1 MVPPGDA
8 IASFYIAVRLMQ
20 TARDMLFNGLG
31 RDTEAVRNL
40 LIGTL
45 VKYPQR
51 KCRTALRRQ
60 PIDSLLYKPIPFVP
74 EQLGF
79 QRLTLS
85 FDPRI
90 SEIPQCV
97 SLHGPS
103 MTVFVRSKIARR
115 RKQKRSE
122 RRHGLALPIGTEKRF
137 LDDFF
142 RRFTR
147 PDEAQNVSMQRLA
160 ALSEELRENLRAV
173 LRRCRHSRII
183 RSIYATPIRGYTATM
198 ETRMG
203 VFTLSGVVRIVD
215 HPLTRIGNSRSDRSR
230 HSDGWF

>member
-1 MVPPGDA
+1 MVRPRGV
-8 IASFYIAVRLMQ
+8 IASFQIGVRLTQ
-20 TARDMLFNGLG
+20 TARDMFFNCLG
-31 RDTEAVRNL
+31 RDTEAICNL
-40 LIGTL
+40 LVGTL

-74 EQLGF
+74 EQLGL

-85 FDPRI
+85 FHPRI

-97 SLHGPS
+97 SLHGAS
-103 MTVFVRSKIARR
+103 MTVFVRGKIARR

-147 PDEAQNVSMQRLA
+147 PDETQNVSMQRLA
-160 ALSEELRENLRAV
+160 ALSEELREILGAG
-173 LRRCRHSRII
+173 LRRRRHSRVI
-183 RSIYATPIRGYTATM
+183 RFDLRYAHKG
-198 ETRMG
+198 
-203 VFTLSGVVRIVD
+203 LQ
-215 HPLTRIGNSRSDRSR
+215 GNSRNS
-230 HSDGWF
+230 